1 MPPVPRG
8 GQIKATPRGTGGI
21 ARCKTWQQ
29 SSSSR
34 SSKKPAQA
42 QAMQA
47 AARTSRAL
55 GAVCGGAWAELFWE
69 RDDGDMPGL
78 GARGAF
84 GVEAGAG
91 QWERA
96 GVGGRKWE

>member
-1 MPPVPRG
+1 V
-8 GQIKATPRGTGGI
+8 ALHD
-21 ARCKTWQQ
+21 ARHG
-29 SSSSR
+29 SR
-34 SSKKPAQA
+34 AAAAAAAARNLHRHRQ
-42 QAMQA
+42 MQA